1 MRAAYVPSSYANRP
15 TLGSRTT
22 SFVIS
27 AALVALLIWMLIHL
41 GLLPDTLP
49 NGRPGTLTTIN
60 VQGDRP
66 SHAGAR
72 AIKAATKRATAPP
85 TVTKVTPPPTTPPPK
100 VPPPPIPWI
109 HMSHDD
115 FVQSDIATTPSRSA
129 ESAAAGQGEEGAGS
143 GAGAGD
149 DNGAGGG
156 QQGDRLYK
164 ADWYPRPPTQAEM
177 DFYTKHTAHVEGWG
191 EIACRTVPR
200 WGVEDC
206 RPLGE
211 TPGSGFARAMVDA
224 SWQFHVMPP
233 RVNGK
238 PMVGT
243 WVRIHFDF
251 TLRSDPDTSA
261 TP

>member
-15 TLGSRTT
+15 TLGSRAT
-22 SFVIS
+22 SLAIS
-27 AALVALLIWMLIHL
+27 AALVALLIWMLIRM

-49 NGRPGTLTTIN
+49 SGRPGTLTTIN

-72 AIKAATKRATAPP
+72 AIKAPVKHQTAPP
-85 TVTKVTPPPTTPPPK
+85 TVARIALPATTPPK

-109 HMSHDD
+109 HLSHDD
-115 FVQSDIATTPSRSA
+115 FVQSDISTKPNRAAEAATS
-129 ESAAAGQGEEGAGS
+129 GQGEQSADN

-177 DFYTKHTAHVEGWG
+177 DFYTRHTAHIEGWG

-206 RPLGE
+206 RALGE

-238 PMVGT
+238 AMVGT

-251 TLRSDPDTSA
+251 TIRNDANGIAAP
-261 TP
+261 

>member
-15 TLGSRTT
+15 TLGSRAV
-22 SFVIS
+22 SFAIS
-27 AALVALLIWMLIHL
+27 AALVALLIWMLVEM
-41 GLLPDTLP
+41 GLLTDVLP
-49 NGRPGTLTTIN
+49 TGRPGTLTTIN

-66 SHAGAR
+66 SHAGAK
-72 AIKAATKRATAPP
+72 AIKAPVKHQAAPP
-85 TVTKVTPPPTTPPPK
+85 TVAKVTPPATITPK

-115 FVQSDIATTPSRSA
+115 FVQSDISNKPNRAA
-129 ESAAAGQGEEGAGS
+129 EAASSGQGEESADNGS
-143 GAGAGD
+143 GAGND
-149 DNGAGGG
+149 DGAGGG

-177 DFYTKHTAHVEGWG
+177 DFYTKHTAGIEGWG

-211 TPGSGFARAMVDA
+211 TPGSGFSRAMVNA

-233 RVNGK
+233 RINGK
-238 PMVGT
+238 PQVGT

-251 TLRSDPDTSA
+251 TLRKGEDTA

>member
-15 TLGSRTT
+15 TLGSRAT
-22 SFVIS
+22 SFAIS
-27 AALVALLIWMLIHL
+27 AALVALLIWMLIRM
-41 GLLPDTLP
+41 GLLPDVVPT
-49 NGRPGTLTTIN
+49 GRVGALTTIN

-66 SHAGAR
+66 SHAAAR
-72 AIKAATKRATAPP
+72 AIKATPKHQTTTTAR
-85 TVTKVTPPPTTPPPK
+85 TKVTPPVPAPK
-100 VPPPPIPWI
+100 VPPPPIPWNVI
-109 HMSHDD
+109 PMSHDD
-115 FVQSDIATTPSRSA
+115 FVQSDISTKPNRSA
-129 ESAAAGQGEEGAGS
+129 ERAAAGQGDQGADS
-143 GAGAGD
+143 GTGGGN
-149 DNGAGGG
+149 DNGTGGG

-164 ADWYPRPPTQAEM
+164 ADWYPRPPSQAEM
-177 DFYTKHTAHVEGWG
+177 DFYTKHTAHIEGWG

-238 PMVGT
+238 PMVGS

-251 TLRSDPDTSA
+251 TLRNTPDA
-261 TP
+261 AAP